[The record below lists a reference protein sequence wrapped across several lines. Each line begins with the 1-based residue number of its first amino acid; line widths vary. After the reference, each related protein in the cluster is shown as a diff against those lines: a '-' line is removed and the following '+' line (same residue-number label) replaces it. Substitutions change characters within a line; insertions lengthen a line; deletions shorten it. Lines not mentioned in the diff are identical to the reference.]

1 MQKLILVLTLL
12 ILGAC
17 TDARMG
23 KVKVL
28 GSSARV
34 TCYSGGR
41 KIFDAASTGAVANEE
56 HSDGYFAKY
65 RLVGA
70 DGKPSGEPFYASVS
84 GDCTIV
90 YITK

>member
-1 MQKLILVLTLL
+1 MQKLILILSIL

-34 TCYSGGR
+34 TCFSGGK
-41 KIFDAASTGAVANEE
+41 KIFDAFSTGKVENET

-65 RLVGA
+65 RLA
-70 DGKPSGEPFYASVS
+70 NKDGEPSGKPFYASVS

-90 YITK
+90 YLTK